1 MEARI
6 EKHYCQISKA
16 DLFNALEPLAKQANI
31 SITQNPNYVML
42 HGNWFYQYFRW
53 GSELQDKLEHY
64 GLFGK
69 IKFGEIYKGD
79 KFTTITLFED
89 VISES
94 SIKFEEY
101 KKESIVAYNVW
112 QVKKMI
118 VEVILKTNGFKIR
131 KEFTNKDSFSRENDT
146 KLRTHTLV
154 LGNKTFYLNVSRY
167 DVLNVKEDDWEIESV
182 DEISL
187 KVSQVQN
194 PNFKIMYKKLTTD
207 TEKVVT
213 KAEEDIATIEYN
225 KERAIEKLKSDFVK
239 AAKAL

>member
-6 EKHYCQISKA
+6 EKHHSH
-16 DLFNALEPLAKQANI
+16 
-31 SITQNPNYVML
+31 ITQSDLLQAIRPMASKVGMFCGD
-42 HGNWFYQYFRW
+42 HGDIVSIHNNLLSVYIRV
-53 GSELQDKLEHY
+53 GNLQKEITY
-64 GLFGK
+64 NTCIGK

-118 VEVILKTNGFKIR
+118 VEAILKTNGFKIR
-131 KEFTNKDSFSRENDT
+131 KEFTDKDSFSGDN
-146 KLRTHTLV
+146 KSKMRTHTLV

-182 DEISL
+182 DGISL

-207 TEKVVT
+207 TEKVAT
-213 KAEEDIATIEYN
+213 KAEEDIETIEYN